1 MSMTLRRLFARLQ
14 APEGDEG
21 ASLGGGGDPGTGGGE
36 PSFDMVGAV
45 DSISADL
52 FGGDDAPPD
61 EGPLAGDSDPGPA
74 GAKAA
79 DDPAGTTKPEDADA
93 PTVRAAPQSWKK
105 EMHEKFATLPADV
118 QEYIEQR
125 EGQMRDGLEKDRGD
139 ANLGRTMRDIMT
151 PYRPMLQA
159 QGVDE
164 PRAVQFLLNAHYK
177 LSNGDA
183 AAKAAYFG
191 TLAQQYGVDLST
203 VQPDGQQQVDPAI
216 KALQDELNGVKAHLT
231 AGQQAAFNE
240 AKTRVSRDVEAFAAD
255 ASHTYFDE
263 VSNEIIAFLHQG
275 LDLKDAYDRAV
286 WANPVTR
293 AKETAR
299 LQEEAAQAARTKAEQ
314 EVSAAKA
321 ASSNTVRNRDTRRTP
336 TEPKGSMK
344 DMEGSLRETLREIKA
359 RTH

>member
-1 MSMTLRRLFARLQ
+1 MSILMRRLFARLQ
-14 APEGDEG
+14 APESDEG
-21 ASLGGGGDPGTGGGE
+21 GSLGGGAEAGE
-36 PSFDMVGAV
+36 PSFDMAGAV

-52 FGGDDAPPD
+52 FGGEEAPPSDDNDAGVLSDATAKSETDPTAAATPADDAT
-61 EGPLAGDSDPGPA
+61 
-74 GAKAA
+74 KA
-79 DDPAGTTKPEDADA
+79 A

-105 EMHEKFATLPADV
+105 EMHEKFSALPPEV

-125 EGQMRDGLEKDRGD
+125 EVQMKEGLDKDRGD
-139 ANLGRTMRDIMT
+139 ANLGRTMRDVMT
-151 PYRPMLQA
+151 PYRAMLQA

-177 LSNGDA
+177 LSSGDA

-191 TLAQQYGVDLST
+191 TLAQQYGVDLAA
-203 VQPDGQQQVDPAI
+203 VPPAAQQQVDPAI
-216 KALQDELNGVKAHLT
+216 KALQDELNGIKSHLT
-231 AGQQAAFNE
+231 AGQQAALQE
-240 AKTRVSRDVEAFAAD
+240 AKTRVSRDVEAFATD
-255 ASHTYFDE
+255 AAHPYFDE
-263 VSNEIIAFLHQG
+263 VSNEIIAFLNQG
-275 LDLKDAYDRAV
+275 LELKDAYDRAV

-299 LQEEAAQAARTKAEQ
+299 LQEEAATAARTKAEQ
-314 EVSAAKA
+314 EVAAARA

-344 DMEGSLRETLREIKA
+344 DMDASLRETLREIKA